1 MTEPTKRERLLT
13 PIPPSKQERIRLDRK
28 VVEEKKAINK
38 VANGR
43 QKANAKARFAVS
55 PRSGA
60 SIPAGRPKGTPNR
73 TTAMLRQIIFMAGEL
88 EGSNQKGKDGLLGYV
103 RALARYEKKTYVTL
117 LAKCLPQRIQADL
130 DPASLIARMMQT
142 AAATRS
148 AREGQQNGGPMIDV
162 TPSSLPRPKP

>member
-1 MTEPTKRERLLT
+1 MTKSKRERLPP
-13 PIPPSKQERIRLDRK
+13 PISIKKGERERLDRK
-28 VVEEKKAINK
+28 AALLKVERNKKFNEKRWQPTKAQPTNPRP
-38 VANGR
+38 NGM
-43 QKANAKARFAVS
+43 
-55 PRSGA
+55 
-60 SIPAGRPKGTPNR
+60 AGRPKGTPNR

-148 AREGQQNGGPMIDV
+148 AREGQQNEGPMIDV
-162 TPSSLPRPKP
+162 TPALPRPKP